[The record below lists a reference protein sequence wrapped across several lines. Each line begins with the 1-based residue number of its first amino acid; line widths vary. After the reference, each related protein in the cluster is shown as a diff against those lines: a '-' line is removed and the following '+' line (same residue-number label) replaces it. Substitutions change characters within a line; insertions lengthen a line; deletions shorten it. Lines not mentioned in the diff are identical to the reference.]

1 MDVSRRNPHD
11 EAMNTEMT
19 STEPAQGK
27 TTSSRELVRPHQRRM
42 IGGVALGL
50 ANYLV
55 ISPVLVRIA
64 FAVTL
69 FFGGLGLVAY
79 VAGWLLIRDERE
91 PESIAQR
98 VAENVRSGP
107 AWIGVV
113 LILVAV
119 LIVLDRV
126 TYLSGSIL
134 WATVLLIGGVLLY
147 RGDLARPRSD
157 RPTPSPA
164 PSNTPTMATPAPL
177 TDVVDGPPSSPPHL
191 PKPPSAAPP
200 PAPAGP
206 PPPRSILGRLTV
218 GVGLLALGALAVA
231 DNLTTL
237 VNPQPRHYLALATV
251 AVGTGLLVGAWV
263 GRARWMILLGVLLV
277 PPLLVSPMAE
287 FDWRTNFDARV
298 VSPATVAELQSSY
311 DPSVARLVFDLT
323 DIPWDGDVAS
333 FEASIGAGEIVL
345 IVPDDVA
352 VTGSVRV
359 GVGEIQTPSGTRS
372 GFGELSSIL
381 SMSGDSGTIAADLS
395 VRAGRIEVVRADSFG
410 RFGVE
415 LQRFGDI
422 DAAPTSLDELDDIA
436 LRGGD
441 VTLDLTGLDIE
452 EAFDSGRVLHIE
464 VGAGDVKVLVPSGLD
479 VVVNAGTGVGTVSL
493 FGNTVAGLGVW
504 DYSERVFGSDN
515 PVELMIQVGVGDI
528 TVIERNS

>member
-1 MDVSRRNPHD
+1 MG
-11 EAMNTEMT
+11 AMNREMT
-19 STEPAQGK
+19 STQPAKEG
-27 TTSSRELVRPHQRRM
+27 TPSSRQLVRPHQRRM
-42 IGGVALGL
+42 IGGVALGI

-64 FAVTL
+64 FVVTL
-69 FFGGLGLVAY
+69 FFGGFGLVAY
-79 VAGWLLIRDERE
+79 MAGWLLIRDERE

-98 VAENVRSGP
+98 VAEKVQSGP

-126 TYLSGSIL
+126 TYLSGSIV

-147 RGDLARPRSD
+147 RGDLAGPRSD
-157 RPTPSPA
+157 RPTPALSTIPA
-164 PSNTPTMATPAPL
+164 TMAAPA
-177 TDVVDGPPSSPPHL
+177 TQADVVEGPPSAPPNL
-191 PKPPSAAPP
+191 PEPPLTAPP

-206 PPPRSILGRLTV
+206 PPPRSMLGRVTV
-218 GVGLLALGALAVA
+218 GIGLLVLGALAVA
-231 DNLTTL
+231 DNLTTRL
-237 VNPQPRHYLALATV
+237 DPQPRHYLALATV
-251 AVGTGLLVGAWV
+251 VVGAGLMVGAWA

-287 FDWRTNFDARV
+287 LDWRTNFDARV
-298 VSPATVAELQSSY
+298 VSPATVAELHSFY
-311 DPSVARLVFDLT
+311 DPSAARLVFDLT

-333 FEASIGAGEIVL
+333 FAASIGAGEIVL

-352 VTGSVRV
+352 VTGTARV
-359 GVGEIQTPSGTRS
+359 GVGEIETPSGTRS
-372 GFGELSSIL
+372 GFGELSSAL
-381 SMSGDSGTIAADLS
+381 SMPGESGTIAADLS

-410 RFGVE
+410 SFGFE
-415 LQRFGDI
+415 LQGFGDI
-422 DAAPTSLDELDDIA
+422 DVAPTSLDELDDIA

-441 VTLDLTGLDIE
+441 VTLDLTSLDLD
-452 EAFDSGRVLHIE
+452 EAGFDSGRVLHIE
-464 VGAGDVKVLVPSGLD
+464 VGAGDVEVLVPSRMG

-493 FGNTVAGLGVW
+493 FGNTVAGLSVW
-504 DYSERVFGSDN
+504 DYFEQTLGSDD
-515 PVELMIQVGVGDI
+515 PIYLTIQVGAGDI